1 MPSEINGTYQKH
13 VLSNFLYNH
22 NKTFELEELLRTYIV
37 LIYFE
42 NMTQSDVKQALL
54 YVVVNKNM
62 TFCSDIANRDD
73 D

>member
-1 MPSEINGTYQKH
+1 MAHTKNMYLVIFSTIITKPLNWKNYYAHT
-13 VLSNFLYNH
+13 LY
-22 NKTFELEELLRTYIV
+22 L
-37 LIYFE
+37 YFE